1 MAITSV
7 TYDAPVDSNV
17 SGAFSDLDPAQVAGL
32 SCVALTGGGAALIGA
47 AVLPAQVATGLLI
60 GGACIGAGEV
70 NRRTGSYLPFLAKK
84 DEDEATDTVTEAVAS

>member
-1 MAITSV
+1 MARTTVSSSFDN
-7 TYDAPVDSNV
+7 T

-70 NRRTGSYLPFLAKK
+70 NRRTGSYLPFLNKK
-84 DEDEATDTVTEAVAS
+84 DEDKTTDTVTEAVAS